1 VAKLVNPKPD
11 RPRPRGKVPLTGL
24 QLTCCVAVVGM
35 AVYFISGLFRHTDS
49 TTETA
54 LAAETALTALEVAAA
69 ATTSAQSAAEAALA
83 NLSEIKVVVQRNDT
97 MDAIF
102 RRLQF
107 SLADL
112 AQILAIDNKDARRM
126 LTLLKPGDEL
136 TLASRDGQL
145 VQLHRLIGDD
155 KRLKIERDEDAGFV
169 ASVED
174 LPVDRYV
181 TVATGMIQ
189 PHTSSLYAAATAAG
203 LQDVTTDR
211 LTDIFRWDIDF
222 MLDPREGDTFRVVYE
237 KRVRDGRLIR
247 DGNILAAEYVMK
259 DGRTF
264 RAVRYEFPDG
274 KADYYTPEGKS
285 LRKAFLQTQVQSSRI
300 SSVFNPRRR
309 HPVLNTIRAHR
320 GVDYAAPTGTKVYA
334 AGAGRVQFRGVK
346 GGFGNLVEIA
356 HAGKVVTRYG
366 HLSRFAPGLKV
377 GQRVEQGE
385 LIGYVGSTGL
395 ATGPHLHFEFIENG
409 QYVDPQKAIRRGE
422 PGPPIPDGQRGAFEA
437 QVAPLL
443 AQLDA
448 AALPQGPVLAAR

>member
-1 VAKLVNPKPD
+1 
-11 RPRPRGKVPLTGL
+11 
-24 QLTCCVAVVGM
+24 M

-247 DGNILAAEYVMK
+247 DGNILAA
-259 DGRTF
+259 
-264 RAVRYEFPDG
+264 
-274 KADYYTPEGKS
+274 
-285 LRKAFLQTQVQSSRI
+285 
-300 SSVFNPRRR
+300 
-309 HPVLNTIRAHR
+309 
-320 GVDYAAPTGTKVYA
+320 
-334 AGAGRVQFRGVK
+334 
-346 GGFGNLVEIA
+346 
-356 HAGKVVTRYG
+356 
-366 HLSRFAPGLKV
+366 
-377 GQRVEQGE
+377 
-385 LIGYVGSTGL
+385 
-395 ATGPHLHFEFIENG
+395 
-409 QYVDPQKAIRRGE
+409 
-422 PGPPIPDGQRGAFEA
+422 
-437 QVAPLL
+437 
-443 AQLDA
+443 
-448 AALPQGPVLAAR
+448 